1 MAMVSRR
8 QLEITLG
15 GLWLLDGVLQ
25 FQPFM
30 FTKEF
35 FQGIL
40 GMADMGLPG
49 PLSRPDVWVASLL
62 VSHPAAWNAVFA
74 TLQIL
79 LGLGLVYRRTAR
91 AALLLSVP
99 WALGVWVVG
108 EGFGGLFMGGTSL
121 IDGAPGAAF
130 LYAVVAVLLW
140 PDISLRT
147 RDITGRAAWVLAWC
161 GSALLELQTVNHAP
175 TVPAAQIRNGGFG
188 EPGWLAWLN
197 TAAAHLVGHRGT
209 EFAVGL
215 GVTASLVGFGVCWSV
230 SRRTALAAGMVLAA
244 ALALVGQDLG
254 AIATGHG
261 TDPGTGPLFV
271 LLGLAMGSTM
281 LAPAGTRRGVFAPS
295 VAKTRQTKWTTIPVV
310 PGARSMTAAG
320 TRR

>member
-1 MAMVSRR
+1 MVSRR

-40 GMADMGLPG
+40 GMARMGLPG
-49 PLSRPDVWVASLL
+49 PLSRVDFRVASLL
-62 VSHPAAWNAVFA
+62 VAHPAVWNAVFA
-74 TLQIL
+74 TLQVL
-79 LGLGLVYRRTAR
+79 LGLGLLYRRTAR
-91 AALLLSVP
+91 AALFLSVP

-108 EGFGGLFMGGTSL
+108 EGFGGLFMGGASL
-121 IDGAPGAAF
+121 IDGAPGAAL

-140 PDISLRT
+140 PEVTPRIRANA
-147 RDITGRAAWVLAWC
+147 GRAAWVLAWC

-175 TVPAAQIRNGGFG
+175 TVSAAQIRNGGFG

-197 TAAAHLVGHRGT
+197 TSAGHLVGHRGT

-215 GVTASLVGFGVCWSV
+215 GVAASLVGFGVCWSV

-244 ALALVGQDLG
+244 ALAFVGQDLG

-261 TDPGTGPLFV
+261 TDPGTGPLFI
-271 LLGLAMGSTM
+271 LLGLAMWPTR
-281 LAPAGTRRGVFAPS
+281 LAPPAATKS
-295 VAKTRQTKWTTIPVV
+295 QTGWTTVPVM
-310 PGARSMTAAG
+310 PGLWSMAAAG
-320 TRR
+320 TKR

>member
-1 MAMVSRR
+1 M
-8 QLEITLG
+8 EITLG
-15 GLWLLDGVLQ
+15 GLWLVDGVLQ

-40 GMADMGLPG
+40 GMANMGLP
-49 PLSRPDVWVASLL
+49 PPVSRGAFWVASFL
-62 VSHPAAWNAVFA
+62 VAHPAVWNGVFA

-79 LGLGLVYRRTAR
+79 LGLGLLYRRTAR

-121 IDGAPGAAF
+121 IDGAPGAAI
-130 LYAVVAVLLW
+130 LYAVVAVVLW
-140 PDISLRT
+140 PDIPPRM
-147 RDITGRAAWVLAWC
+147 RDNTGRAAWVLAWSA
-161 GSALLELQTVNHAP
+161 SALLELQTVNHAP
-175 TVPAAQIRNGGFG
+175 TVPAAQIRNAGFG

-197 TAAAHLVGHRGT
+197 AAAGHLVGHRGT

-215 GVTASLVGFGVCWSV
+215 GVTASMVGLGVCWSV

-261 TDPGTGPLFV
+261 TDPGTGPLFI
-271 LLGLAMGSTM
+271 LLGLALWSTM
-281 LAPAGTRRGVFAPS
+281 LAPAGARRGVFAPS
-295 VAKTRQTKWTTIPVV
+295 LAKTRQTRWATVPVLPAV
-310 PGARSMTAAG
+310 RSMAAG
-320 TRR
+320 GTKR